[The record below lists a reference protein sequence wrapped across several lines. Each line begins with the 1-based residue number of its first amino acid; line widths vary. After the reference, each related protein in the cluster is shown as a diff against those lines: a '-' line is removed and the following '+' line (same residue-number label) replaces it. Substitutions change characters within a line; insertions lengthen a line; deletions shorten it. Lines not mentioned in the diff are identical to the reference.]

1 MLGALFSAELSAADA
16 VLFMLTTSLSKDLY
30 KTFIRP
36 DADDKSLLRVS
47 RLTAVGC
54 GAIGAGLA
62 IWFNSVISALK
73 IFYTLLAAALLLPL
87 IFGLYSRRVTA
98 HAAIAATLVSVA
110 VTFALELLTKG
121 QGYAGLPSLIWGTL
135 AGMVAT
141 VLLIA
146 APKLTGRDSIH
157 NH

>member
-1 MLGALFSAELSAADA
+1 

-30 KTFIRP
+30 KTYIRP

-62 IWFNSVISALK
+62 IWLTSVISALT

-87 IFGLYSRRVTA
+87 IFGLFSRRVTA

-110 VTFALELLTKG
+110 VTFALELRTERR
-121 QGYAGLPSLIWGTL
+121 GYAGLPSLIWGTL
-135 AGMVAT
+135 AGIVAT

-146 APKLTGRDSIH
+146 APKLTRRNSIH